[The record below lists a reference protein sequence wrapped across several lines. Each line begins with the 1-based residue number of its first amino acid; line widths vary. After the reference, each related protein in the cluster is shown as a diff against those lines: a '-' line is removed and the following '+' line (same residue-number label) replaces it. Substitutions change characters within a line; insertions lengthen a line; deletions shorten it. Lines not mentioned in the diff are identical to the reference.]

1 MPPQPAAVVVAV
13 TAAAI
18 DEDVRPKVA
27 EMLAVTMVLAVVTM
41 LAVPIL
47 AALPI
52 AASGVPART
61 LAVTVAAASRDVTTL
76 GAATVR
82 VASLEG
88 MTAAISAARVSATPS
103 AAITAA
109 CVAATATITTAAAA
123 RVSTSAAITA
133 AAAVAATATATVATT
148 TPATATTPTT
158 ALANE
163 LDTIGGRNNDVLQ
176 ACRGGRRGGRPHR
189 KGHEGKT
196 ACESSR
202 RY

>member
-61 LAVTVAAASRDVTTL
+61 LAVMVAAASRDVTTL

-133 AAAVAATATATVATT
+133 AAAVAATATAT
-148 TPATATTPTT
+148 ATTPTT